1 MNLSKETFKQWY
13 AVLISIMFFVSMGC
27 LFFITPPEKNR
38 AIIDMC
44 IGALVRDFIAIIS
57 HFFENKPVQNEQQD

>member
-1 MNLSKETFKQWY
+1 MSASNDTFKQLY
-13 AVLISIMFFVSMGC
+13 AILISCMFFLSMGC

-57 HFFENKPVQNEQQD
+57 HFFEKKATKDEHQN